1 MEINR
6 LEILIKVKLKT
17 KKSEEKSEVNK
28 GEYDKDLKLTKLR
41 GVGQQMPIGP
51 GNFWNNMLSTVLLL
65 IFITFAFSY
74 LTENQAKPDQLSLS
88 EVVNQVKAGEVKEI
102 VVRGTKLEIKYN
114 DETRNMAETKK
125 ETDASITES
134 LSNLGVFNRTAK
146 RNRNCSR
153 DKCFNGRTQLFC

>member
-1 MEINR
+1 MSKSEKDINNPVEDGNKPTGN
-6 LEILIKVKLKT
+6 LDKSKT
-17 KKSEEKSEVNK
+17 EDQKSEEKSEVNK

-88 EVVNQVKAGEVKEI
+88 EVVNQVKSGEVK
-102 VVRGTKLEIKYN
+102 VLKN
-114 DETRNMAETKK
+114 
-125 ETDASITES
+125 
-134 LSNLGVFNRTAK
+134 
-146 RNRNCSR
+146 
-153 DKCFNGRTQLFC
+153 TQIL